1 MTAPDDCFAAI
12 ARALAADPTHPVDL
26 AEAALLVAA
35 DHRPGLDVRA
45 GLARLD
51 VLAEA
56 ARPAVLAAWSDAAR
70 VEALNQFLF
79 VREGFHGNTEEY
91 DDPRNSLLDCV
102 LERRTG
108 LPITLSLVY
117 LEVGGRLGLPV
128 EGIGFPSHFLVRWRG
143 REDVV
148 IDAFHGRVLA
158 DRALAAMLR
167 QALGQDVVF
176 SRMELQAITPHALLV
191 RLLSNLKRHTALAG
205 DFAATLHCCERLLQ
219 LQPDDPEEVRDRGLV
234 YAQLDCVGAARDDL
248 TRFLALAPG
257 HPSAGSVQARLQD
270 LEGRRVVLN

>member
-1 MTAPDDCFAAI
+1 VVAPDDRFAAL
-12 ARALAADPTHPVDL
+12 ARALAADPARPVDL
-26 AEAALLVAA
+26 AEAALLVAS
-35 DHRPGLDVRA
+35 DHRPGLDVAAWLAKLDALA
-45 GLARLD
+45 G
-51 VLAEA
+51 A
-56 ARPAVLAAWSDAAR
+56 ARGTVLAAWSDAAR
-70 VEALNQFLF
+70 VDALNEFLF

-91 DDPRNSLLDCV
+91 EDPRNSLLDCV

-108 LPITLSLVY
+108 LPITLALVY
-117 LEVGGRLGLPV
+117 VEVGRRLGLPV

-148 IDAFHGRVLA
+148 IDPFNGRVLA

-176 SRMELQAITPHALLV
+176 SRMELEAITPHAFLV

-205 DFAATLHCCERLLQ
+205 DFAATLLCCERLLQ

-234 YAQLDCVGAARDDL
+234 YAELDCVGAARDDL
-248 TRFLALAPG
+248 ARFLALAPG
-257 HPSAGSVQARLQD
+257 HPSTASVQARLQD
-270 LEGRRVVLN
+270 LEARRVVLN